1 MRRMICLLAMLFL
14 LALRVPAQVGAPSTP
29 ADAAAAAA
37 EESAIREVMAKSI
50 VDWNKG
56 DLDAFATSYKNS
68 PETLFIGSRVSR
80 GYYGMLESYKKSYAT
95 PAARGV
101 LSFSNLEVHP
111 LDARFAAVIG
121 NCHLER
127 TAAGGGNYDCIYSLI
142 FEKTAAGW
150 KIVLDHS
157 SALPTAVKPASPAAA
172 KPASSH

>member
-1 MRRMICLLAMLFL
+1 MICLFAVLFL
-14 LALRVPAQVGAPSTP
+14 LAFNAQGQAGAASTP

-37 EESAIREVMAKSI
+37 EESAIREVMAKSV

-68 PETLFIGSRVSR
+68 PDTLFIGARVSR
-80 GYYGMLESYKKSYAT
+80 GYYGMLESYKKGYAT

-111 LDARFAAVIG
+111 LDSRFAAVIG

-142 FEKTAAGW
+142 FEKTPAGW

-157 SALPTAVKPASPAAA
+157 SALPGAAKPAAAAAA
-172 KPASSH
+172 KPATAH